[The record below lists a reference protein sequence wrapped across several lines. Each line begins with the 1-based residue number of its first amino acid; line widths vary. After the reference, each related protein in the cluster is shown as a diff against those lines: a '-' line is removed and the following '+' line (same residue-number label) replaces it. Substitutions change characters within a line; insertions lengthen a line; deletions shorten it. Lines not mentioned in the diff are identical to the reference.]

1 MRLSLVPEVQYFEK
15 LNLVLSK
22 KTSVENTI
30 YESLSNLAS
39 EHASN
44 YENFASTTK
53 RAVVSILRANRA
65 KAKLC
70 ELFKIV
76 TEGQFQF
83 IKTKWGRM
91 LKIIEKEKI

>member
-39 EHASN
+39 EHAIN
-44 YENFASTTK
+44 YENFASTSK

-65 KAKLC
+65 KAKFC
-70 ELFKIV
+70 DLFKIV
-76 TEGQFQF
+76 AEGQFQF
-83 IKTKWGRM
+83 IKGRM